1 MIFREIKI
9 KLNKK
14 THKMAKKKSPEDLRT
29 NKFVNRASGE
39 VNGFADNA
47 LEKPPEL
54 PFNGLYFSCLLFN

>member
-1 MIFREIKI
+1 
-9 KLNKK
+9 
-14 THKMAKKKSPEDLRT
+14 MAKKKSPEDLRT